1 MNSIKGVGVTL
12 ALVTME
18 DASPVWLPHKEPQS
32 VQWNPRPLSSCEVWS
47 LSPNSTAP
55 RSSPTHH

>member
-18 DASPVWLPHKEPQS
+18 DASPVWLPHKETQS
-32 VQWNPRPLSSCEVWS
+32 VQ
-47 LSPNSTAP
+47 
-55 RSSPTHH
+55 